1 LTALI
6 NKLGV
11 RFSGTNIAAFT
22 LGLFEII
29 HAGVASRAMLE
40 MIHLSKAYRSEV
52 LEIFALRDFSIH
64 IAEGEFIA
72 VTGPS
77 GSGKTT
83 FLTIAGMLD
92 GFTKGEYTLDGVDV
106 RGLSDN
112 QRSRLRNERIGF
124 VFQAY
129 NLIAELSIRDN
140 IDMPLRYRH
149 LTVFERQRRIHDS
162 LFRVG
167 LSEHANS
174 YPFELSG
181 GQQQRAAI
189 ARALAGSP
197 RVLLADEPTGN
208 LDLRMARD
216 VMDLLQDLHRDGATI
231 VTVTHNP
238 ELAARTQREVHIVD
252 GGIVEHPL
260 LTG

>member
-1 LTALI
+1 M
-6 NKLGV
+6 
-11 RFSGTNIAAFT
+11 RFRGTNIAAFI
-22 LGLFEII
+22 LGLSETI
-29 HAGVASRAMLE
+29 HADAANRVMLE
-40 MIHLSKAYRSEV
+40 MIRLSKAYRAEA
-52 LEIFALRDFSIH
+52 LEIFALRDFSIR
-64 IAEGEFIA
+64 IREGEFIA

-92 GFTKGEYTLDGVDV
+92 GFSEGEYTLDGVDV
-106 RGLSDN
+106 QGLSDN

-129 NLIAELSIRDN
+129 NLIADLSVRDN

-149 LTVFERQRRIHDS
+149 LTASDRQRRIQDS

-167 LSEHANS
+167 LSEHAKAF
-174 YPFELSG
+174 PCELSG

-208 LDLRMARD
+208 LDIRMARD
-216 VMDLLQDLHRDGATI
+216 IMDLLQDLHRDGATI
-231 VTVTHNP
+231 VTVTHDR

-252 GGIVEHPL
+252 GRIVEHPL